1 MRSATQARLSAV
13 SRMRRGGSVRIACG
27 RAAPHS
33 TFEFEWLADG
43 DLREGSNVG
52 GFNANCAEHQD
63 LAHVVVRRHEKPKNL
78 LIIRSLNGRGSR
90 IRTCDPLLPKQV
102 RYQTALCPDAAMA
115 RKLGG

>member
-1 MRSATQARLSAV
+1 MRSATQAWSSAV
-13 SRMRRGGSVRIACG
+13 SRMRRGNSGRIACG
-27 RAAPHS
+27 RAAPHLAL
-33 TFEFEWLADG
+33 EFEWLADG
-43 DLREGSNVG
+43 DLREGSKVG
-52 GFNANCAEHQD
+52 GFNANCAEYKG
-63 LAHVVVRRHEKPKNL
+63 LTHVVFRRHEKPKNL